1 VKRVL
6 SGIGMTLAVIGI
18 VISLAMIVGIWSGRG
33 AVSSELA
40 SISAGIDG
48 RLQRV
53 DAALDH
59 LTNRLETAQGRVN
72 EASANAMQLGQGST
86 ADGPIVD
93 ALGEKADQLAD
104 DYADMR
110 ESFVI
115 AREGIIDARERLDWL
130 RQQFPM
136 LPIPQLS
143 GDQLQALEQ
152 RLGDLNASLAQLR
165 IELSTRQGPVAQ
177 IRDRVIAALNNVST
191 GIGEV
196 ASQVSAAE
204 ARVDGARTSLAETQ
218 AAVERWATAGAVVAS
233 LLCLYGVLLN
243 LSLFVVA
250 RAWFRPPAA
259 TPVAT

>member
-1 VKRVL
+1 MTAFAAVGLFFGRQDASEQPVIRGAIVKRAL
-6 SGIGMTLAVIGI
+6 GAIGMTLAGIGI

-59 LTNRLETAQGRVN
+59 LTNRLEAAQGRVN

-86 ADGPIVD
+86 GDGPIVD
-93 ALGEKADQLAD
+93 ALGEKAEQLAD

-136 LPIPQLS
+136 LPIP
-143 GDQLQALEQ
+143 
-152 RLGDLNASLAQLR
+152 
-165 IELSTRQGPVAQ
+165 
-177 IRDRVIAALNNVST
+177 
-191 GIGEV
+191 
-196 ASQVSAAE
+196 
-204 ARVDGARTSLAETQ
+204 
-218 AAVERWATAGAVVAS
+218 
-233 LLCLYGVLLN
+233 
-243 LSLFVVA
+243 
-250 RAWFRPPAA
+250 
-259 TPVAT
+259 